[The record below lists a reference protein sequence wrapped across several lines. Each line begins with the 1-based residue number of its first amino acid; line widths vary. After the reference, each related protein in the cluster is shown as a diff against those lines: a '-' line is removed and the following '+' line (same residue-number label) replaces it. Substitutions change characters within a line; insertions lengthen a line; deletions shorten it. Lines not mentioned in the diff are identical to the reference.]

1 MSSKNDGKKK
11 LAEYLWTEINKAILT
26 SPEVKLSIK
35 QLQALGLL
43 DYVSEYN
50 LVLEVD
56 RLIDKIVKEADD
68 VTLDELTQL
77 KKDFL
82 EVEESGQIDFSQSQK
97 SSKKTTL
104 KEKADPEDSETFTT
118 ISMPWVDGKLLS
130 GNEML
135 FEEYL
140 SQEFDEEQWLKQ
152 SKIKL

>member
-1 MSSKNDGKKK
+1 MSSKNDSKKK
-11 LAEYLWTEINKAILT
+11 LAEYFWMEINKAILT

-56 RLIDKIVKEADD
+56 RLINKIVKEADD
-68 VTLDELTQL
+68 VTLDELAQL
-77 KKDFL
+77 KEDFMD
-82 EVEESGQIDFSQSQK
+82 VEESGQIDFSHSQK
-97 SSKKTTL
+97 ASEKTIL
-104 KEKADPEDSETFTT
+104 KEKTDSETLKT

-135 FEEYL
+135 CEEYL
-140 SQEFDEEQWLKQ
+140 SREFDEEQWLKR
-152 SKIKL
+152 SKIRF

>member
-1 MSSKNDGKKK
+1 MSSKNDSKKK
-11 LAEYLWTEINKAILT
+11 LAEYFWMEINKAILT

-56 RLIDKIVKEADD
+56 RLISKILKKTGD
-68 VTLDELTQL
+68 VTPDELTQL

-82 EVEESGQIDFSQSQK
+82 DVEESGQIDFSHSEE
-97 SSKKTTL
+97 SSEKNTL
-104 KEKADPEDSETFTT
+104 KEKTDSEALKTV
-118 ISMPWVDGKLLS
+118 SMPWVDGKLLS
-130 GNEML
+130 GSELL

-140 SQEFDEEQWLKQ
+140 SQEFDEDQWLKK
-152 SKIKL
+152 SKIRL

>member
-11 LAEYLWTEINKAILT
+11 LAEYFWMEINKAILT

-56 RLIDKIVKEADD
+56 RLVDKIVKEAED
-68 VTLDELTQL
+68 VTPDELAQL

-82 EVEESGQIDFSQSQK
+82 DVEESEQIDFSHNQK
-97 SSKKTTL
+97 NSEKTTL
-104 KEKADPEDSETFTT
+104 KEKTDSEDSETFKT

-140 SQEFDEEQWLKQ
+140 SEEFDEEQWLKQ
-152 SKIKL
+152 TKIRF

>member
-1 MSSKNDGKKK
+1 M
-11 LAEYLWTEINKAILT
+11 EIIKAILT

-50 LVLEVD
+50 LVLEV
-56 RLIDKIVKEADD
+56 
-68 VTLDELTQL
+68 
-77 KKDFL
+77 
-82 EVEESGQIDFSQSQK
+82 EEPGQINFSHSQK
-97 SSKKTTL
+97 SREKTIL
-104 KEKADPEDSETFTT
+104 KDKIDLEDSETFKK
-118 ISMPWVDGKLLS
+118 ISMPWVDEKLLS

-152 SKIKL
+152 SKIRL

>member
-1 MSSKNDGKKK
+1 MSSKNDSKRK
-11 LAEYLWTEINKAILT
+11 LAEYFWMEVNKAILN

-43 DYVSEYN
+43 DYVSEFN

-56 RLIDKIVKEADD
+56 RLISKIVKEGDD
-68 VTLDELTQL
+68 ITPDELIQL

-82 EVEESGQIDFSQSQK
+82 EVEETGEVDFLK
-97 SSKKTTL
+97 SNNKKINL
-104 KEKADPEDSETFTT
+104 KEKADPEDSETCKT
-118 ISMPWVDGKLLS
+118 IPMSWVDGKLLS
-130 GNEML
+130 SNELL

-152 SKIKL
+152 IKIKL

>member
-1 MSSKNDGKKK
+1 MSSKNDSKKK

-56 RLIDKIVKEADD
+56 RLIDKIVKNADD
-68 VTLDELTQL
+68 VTPDELTQL
-77 KKDFL
+77 KNDFQ
-82 EVEESGQIDFSQSQK
+82 EVEESGEIDFSQSQK
-97 SSKKTTL
+97 SNKKTTL
-104 KEKADPEDSETFTT
+104 KEKTDSETCKT

>member
-11 LAEYLWTEINKAILT
+11 LAEYFWMEINKAILT

-56 RLIDKIVKEADD
+56 RLVDKIVKETGD
-68 VTLDELTQL
+68 VTPDELTQL

-82 EVEESGQIDFSQSQK
+82 DVEESEQTNFSQSQK
-97 SSKKTTL
+97 SSEKITL
-104 KEKADPEDSETFTT
+104 KEKTDSETVKT

-152 SKIKL
+152 TKIKF

>member
-1 MSSKNDGKKK
+1 MSLKNDGKKK
-11 LAEYLWTEINKAILT
+11 LAEYFWMEINKAILT

-56 RLIDKIVKEADD
+56 RLIEKIVKEAGD
-68 VTLDELTQL
+68 VTPVELTQL

-82 EVEESGQIDFSQSQK
+82 DVEESGQIDFSHSQE
-97 SSKKTTL
+97 SSKKNTL
-104 KEKADPEDSETFTT
+104 KEKTDSETLKT

>member
-1 MSSKNDGKKK
+1 MSLKNDGKKK
-11 LAEYLWTEINKAILT
+11 LAEYFWMEINKAILT
-26 SPEVKLSIK
+26 SPEIKLSIK
-35 QLQALGLL
+35 QHQSLGLL

-56 RLIDKIVKEADD
+56 RLIEKILKETGD
-68 VTLDELTQL
+68 VTPDELTQL

-82 EVEESGQIDFSQSQK
+82 DVEESGQIDFSHSQK
-97 SSKKTTL
+97 SIKKNTL
-104 KEKADPEDSETFTT
+104 KEKTDPEDLETVKT

-152 SKIKL
+152 TKIRL

>member
-11 LAEYLWTEINKAILT
+11 LAEYFWMEINKAILT
-26 SPEVKLSIK
+26 SPEIKLSIK

-56 RLIDKIVKEADD
+56 RLIEKILKETDD
-68 VTLDELTQL
+68 VNLDELTKL

-82 EVEESGQIDFSQSQK
+82 DVEELGQIDFSHSQK
-97 SSKKTTL
+97 SSQKTIL
-104 KEKADPEDSETFTT
+104 KEKTDPEDSETLKT

-140 SQEFDEEQWLKQ
+140 SREFDEEQWLKQ
-152 SKIKL
+152 SKIRL

>member
-1 MSSKNDGKKK
+1 MFLKNDGKKK
-11 LAEYLWTEINKAILT
+11 LAEYFWMEINKAILT

-43 DYVSEYN
+43 DCVSEYN

-56 RLIDKIVKEADD
+56 RLIDKIVKEAGDL
-68 VTLDELTQL
+68 TLDELTQL

-82 EVEESGQIDFSQSQK
+82 DVEESGQIGFSHSQK
-97 SSKKTTL
+97 SSEKTIL
-104 KEKADPEDSETFTT
+104 KEKIDLEDSETFKT

-140 SQEFDEEQWLKQ
+140 SQEFDEEQWLK
-152 SKIKL
+152 

>member
-1 MSSKNDGKKK
+1 MSLKNDGKKK
-11 LAEYLWTEINKAILT
+11 LAEYFWMEINKAILT

-104 KEKADPEDSETFTT
+104 KEVTDSEDSETLKT

-130 GNEML
+130 DNEML

-140 SQEFDEEQWLKQ
+140 SQEFDEDRWLKK

>member
-1 MSSKNDGKKK
+1 MSLKNDGKKK
-11 LAEYLWTEINKAILT
+11 LAEYFWMEINKAILT

-56 RLIDKIVKEADD
+56 RLIDKIVKEAGD
-68 VTLDELTQL
+68 VTPEELTQL
-77 KKDFL
+77 KNDFQD
-82 EVEESGQIDFSQSQK
+82 VEESGQKDFSQNRNG
-97 SSKKTTL
+97 SKKTTL
-104 KEKADPEDSETFTT
+104 KEKTDPEDSEESKT

-140 SQEFDEEQWLKQ
+140 SQEFDEEQWLRE

>member
-11 LAEYLWTEINKAILT
+11 LAEYLWMEINKAILT
-26 SPEVKLSIK
+26 SPEVKHSIK

-56 RLIDKIVKEADD
+56 RLVDKIVKETDD
-68 VTLDELTQL
+68 ITLDELTQL

-82 EVEESGQIDFSQSQK
+82 EVEDSGEIDFSPTQK
-97 SSKKTTL
+97 SSKKTNL
-104 KEKADPEDSETFTT
+104 KEKAEPETFKT
-118 ISMPWVDGKLLS
+118 ISKSWVEGKLLS

-140 SQEFDEEQWLKQ
+140 RQEFDEEQWLKK
-152 SKIKL
+152 SKIRF